1 MSSFVIAAGC
11 WVESLG
17 SIKLSKQGWTADA
30 GMAGPEVEL
39 CPGRRVGPAHP
50 VFVIAEIGQNHQGD
64 PAIARQLITAAAR
77 AGADCVK
84 LQKSSLPDKFT
95 AGALA
100 QPYSGPHSWG
110 ATYGEHKAHLEL
122 SEQQYRDLQCHARE
136 EGIAFTASAM
146 DSVSAAFLHQLDVP
160 FIKVGSGD
168 ANNLPLMREIAERG
182 RPMVVSTGMCGMG
195 WVRTLHSSL
204 SRLAAP
210 LVLLQCTSSY
220 PARPVDCNL
229 RVLQTYRTEFPNSV
243 LGYSGHEEGLAIS
256 LAAASLGA
264 AVIE

>member
-1 MSSFVIAAGC
+1 
-11 WVESLG
+11 
-17 SIKLSKQGWTADA
+17 
-30 GMAGPEVEL
+30 MAGPEVEL

-64 PAIARQLITAAAR
+64 STIARQLITAAAR
-77 AGADCVK
+77 AGANCVK

-210 LVLLQCTSSY
+210 LVPLTQACWPPELRKPRPRPPQPQPFKRLAPAVLL
-220 PARPVDCNL
+220 
-229 RVLQTYRTEFPNSV
+229 
-243 LGYSGHEEGLAIS
+243 S
-256 LAAASLGA
+256 LAEVRSSTWSWPFERLTPAVLLSLAEVRGRGASS
-264 AVIE
+264 